1 MLIIYLA
8 YVTSTIPQHLNIPFS
23 YVTFLG
29 LIAPLHVISFHYQ
42 VLLHYSLLD
51 VISFIITKICFC
63 FCFYSC
69 HVLCKRIGAS
79 CVLCQMP
86 CKFATSFEMCCKP
99 LLEFSIIPRYHIFMP
114 LGISAKCPTM
124 SSLHVSF
131 KTPIHVLV
139 AHVCVLCFLF
149 AYIFIALYS
158 NVSQPY

>member
-1 MLIIYLA
+1 MLL
-8 YVTSTIPQHLNIPFS
+8 V
-23 YVTFLG
+23 
-29 LIAPLHVISFHYQ
+29 
-42 VLLHYSLLD
+42 SLLQR
-51 VISFIITKICFC
+51 FAFAFAFAFAFTR
-63 FCFYSC
+63 
-69 HVLCKRIGAS
+69 HVLCKRIGTS

-86 CKFATSFEMCCKP
+86 CKFATSFEVCCKP